1 MSNALGLAEVANA
14 PKRALMK
21 AMGYTD
27 QQLRKPLVGIVN
39 SWNEVVPGHVHLR
52 QIARAVKDGVL
63 MNGGTPLEFN
73 TIAVCDGLAMGHQ
86 GMHYSLPS
94 RELIADS
101 IEIMARAHCFDA
113 LVLIPNCD
121 KVVPG
126 MLLAAARLDL
136 PAVFVSGGPMLSADG
151 SDLNTVFEAVGAYHG
166 GKLDEQEL
174 CSLEDRACPGCGSCS
189 GMFTANSMN
198 CLSEALGMAL
208 AGNGTAPAVY
218 AERLRLAKSAGETVM
233 AALTNDIRPS
243 AVLSAAAIRNALTV
257 DMALGCST
265 NSVLHLFA
273 LAHELGLSIGLDTV
287 NEVSGRTPNL
297 CRLAPAGRHHMQDLH
312 AAGGVYAVMGE
323 LLAAGLLA
331 GEALTVTGRTLA
343 QALEGHAVRDRSV
356 IRPSHDPY
364 AKTGGLAALF
374 GNLAPEGAVVKQSA
388 VRESML
394 CFTGRARVYDREEDA
409 VAAIYAGQ
417 IEPGD
422 VVVIR
427 YEGPAGGPG
436 MREMLSPTSA
446 IIGMGLGESVALITD
461 GRFSGATRGAAIGH
475 VSPEAAA
482 GGTIAYVREGDR
494 ISIDIPGRALNLLVG
509 EGELEQRRTEQ
520 PLRPCRDI
528 KGYLKRYRERVCS
541 ADQGAIVT

>member
-1 MSNALGLAEVANA
+1 MSNALNLQQPANA
-14 PKRALMK
+14 PKRALLK

-27 QQLRKPLVGIVN
+27 QQLRKPLIGIVN
-39 SWNEVVPGHVHLR
+39 SWNEVVPGHIHL
-52 QIARAVKDGVL
+52 QNISRAVKDGVL

-73 TIAVCDGLAMGHQ
+73 TIGVCDGLAMGHG

-94 RELIADS
+94 REVIADS

-121 KVVPG
+121 KIVPG

-166 GKLDEQEL
+166 GKLDEAALAE
-174 CSLEDRACPGCGSCS
+174 LEDRACPGCGSCS

-198 CLSEALGMAL
+198 CLLEALGMAL
-208 AGNGTAPAVY
+208 PGNGTIPAVY
-218 AERLRLAKSAGETVM
+218 AQRLRLAKSAGEAVM
-233 AALTNDIRPS
+233 ALLADGLRPS
-243 AVLSAAAIRNALTV
+243 AILTDQAIQNALRV

-273 LAHELGLSIGLDTV
+273 LAHELGLNISLDMV
-287 NEVSGRTPNL
+287 NAISESTPNL
-297 CRLAPAGRHHMQDLH
+297 CRLAPAGTHHMQDLH
-312 AAGGVYAVMGE
+312 AAGGVYGVMAA
-323 LLAAGLLA
+323 LLAAGLLS
-331 GEALTVTGRTLA
+331 GEAKTVGGGTLA
-343 QALEGHAVRDRSV
+343 QALAGHRVKDASV
-356 IRPSHDPY
+356 IRPWQDPY
-364 AKTGGLAALF
+364 DSSGGLAVLF
-374 GNLAPEGAVVKQSA
+374 GNLCPKGAVVKKSA
-388 VRESML
+388 VKASML
-394 CFTGRARVYDREEDA
+394 RFIGRARVFDQEEGA
-409 VAAIYAGQ
+409 VAAIYAGE
-417 IEPGD
+417 IVPGD

-446 IIGMGLGESVALITD
+446 IMGMGLGESVALITD

-482 GGTIAYVREGDR
+482 GGPIAYVREGDQ
-494 ISIDIPGRALNLLVG
+494 ISIDIPAHRLTLLVDG
-509 EGELEQRRTEQ
+509 AELEKRQAEQ
-520 PLRPCRDI
+520 PLRPCRAL
-528 KGYLKRYRERVCS
+528 KGYLKRYTERVSS
-541 ADQGAIVT
+541 ADTGAVLT